1 MPIDIKKLQQFQ
13 EIDKQLVSNPAI
25 EIARQIS
32 ESQMVKEQHLK
43 SLGIGV
49 NWREEYSKHLV
60 GIGEHSYSDLFSAGF
75 RKNIAELMSGFAEN
89 SFQDVLRI
97 QTKSI
102 AEAFNVSQSAYITTA
117 LDSIRNNLGVV
128 STQEMFNLRN
138 LGVAAN
144 LSFMSEIG
152 MVAKSYSDLF
162 KNDLFAQ
169 GIASISTA
177 HSSFLANTLKDFELA
192 NSNHIANALKGSIT
206 LANEQMLR
214 SIGLIEPSIYE
225 FPKAKIDYLP
235 IFKPNRFRVQRQ
247 ELIKRVDIEED
258 ETYEN
263 LTIKT
268 PSAISFELVSKCM
281 SLIGLCNEAS
291 ETTKGNTIFTLTS
304 TLWLSAWKLI
314 EVVPTN
320 KDNFAIVVDCLY
332 LMLYEGAGKDKLRF
346 IEQGYISADEAEVI
360 WKIKHLRNKW
370 LRHDIDHGKD
380 SDIKKSHQHRKEA
393 LQWFGLSNVPYSK
406 DEFVFLY
413 NNLILKVEE
422 FLNLLLERVSKFTN

>member
-1 MPIDIKKLQQFQ
+1 MQQQ
-13 EIDKQLVSNPAI
+13 GLS
-25 EIARQIS
+25 
-32 ESQMVKEQHLK
+32 
-43 SLGIGV
+43 
-49 NWREEYSKHLV
+49 
-60 GIGEHSYSDLFSAGF
+60 
-75 RKNIAELMSGFAEN
+75 
-89 SFQDVLRI
+89 
-97 QTKSI
+97 
-102 AEAFNVSQSAYITTA
+102 EAFSVSQSVHIKTA
-117 LDSIRNNLGVV
+117 MDSIRNSLGAV
-128 STQEMFNLRN
+128 STLEIFNLRN

-144 LSFMSEIG
+144 LSFMSEVG

-162 KNDLFAQ
+162 KNDLFTKS
-169 GIASISTA
+169 IASISTA
-177 HSSFLANTLKDFELA
+177 HSSFLANTLRGFELA
-192 NSNHIANALKGSIT
+192 KSNHIANALKGSIT

-214 SIGLIEPSIYE
+214 SVGLIEPSIYE
-225 FPKAKIDYLP
+225 LPEAKIDYLS
-235 IFKPNRFRVQRQ
+235 ILKPNRFRVQRQ

-304 TLWLSAWKLI
+304 TLWLSAWKLTD
-314 EVVPTN
+314 VVPTN

-346 IEQGYISADEAEVI
+346 IEQGYISADEAEII

-370 LRHDIDHGKD
+370 LRHDIDHGKE
-380 SDIKKSHQHRKEA
+380 SDIKKSHQHRKDA
-393 LQWFGLSNVPYSK
+393 LEWFGLSKVPYSK

-422 FLNLLLERVSKFTN
+422 FLNLLLERVSKFSN

>member
-13 EIDKQLVSNPAI
+13 SIDKQLANNSAVEA
-25 EIARQIS
+25 ARQII
-32 ESQMVKEQHLK
+32 ESQKIKDRYINSIGIDWRKEHLEH
-43 SLGIGV
+43 LGII
-49 NWREEYSKHLV
+49 REDAFRSLVPLHLS
-60 GIGEHSYSDLFSAGF
+60 E
-75 RKNIAELMSGFAEN
+75 NINELMGGFAKK
-89 SFQDVLRI
+89 SFQDVFGI
-97 QTKSI
+97 QMKSI
-102 AEAFNVSQSAYITTA
+102 AETFSSLYSSPINKA
-117 LDSIRNNLGVV
+117 LDSMRNSLGAV
-128 STQEMFNLRN
+128 SSKDVYNLRN
-138 LGVAAN
+138 FGVATN
-144 LSFMSEIG
+144 LSFLNEIG
-152 MVAKSYSDLF
+152 VIAKSQAELF
-162 KNDLFAQ
+162 RNDLFTQ
-169 GIASISTA
+169 SIASISTA
-177 HSSFLANTLKDFELA
+177 HSSFLANTLRDFELA

-214 SIGLIEPSIYE
+214 SVNLIDPSIYE
-225 FPKAKIDYLP
+225 FSEAKIDNLP

-247 ELIKRVDIEED
+247 ELIKRDDIEED

-263 LTIKT
+263 LTLKT

-291 ETTKGNTIFTLTS
+291 ETTKGNTIFTFTS
-304 TLWLSAWKLI
+304 TLWLSAWKLT

-346 IEQGYISADEAEVI
+346 IEQGYISSDEAEVI